1 MSIKKISPVESST
14 AYTPF
19 LVVLLISLIREAIED
34 FKKYNYD
41 TAYNNSTS
49 NVFDFKEKKFKEEPW
64 KKITLGQ
71 IIKVEKESEIPADL
85 LIIKSSNENGFCYLK
100 TSNLD
105 GETNL
110 KPREAIAFYQT
121 KIKLES
127 DLSILGH
134 IEIDPLI
141 KIYILLT
148 VALLQKKP
156 KKNISQRRTAFC
168 VEAY

>member
-71 IIKVEKESEIPADL
+71 IIKVEKDSEIPADL

-121 KIKLES
+121 KIQCES

-134 IEIDPLI
+134 IEIDPPN
-141 KIYILLT
+141 KNIYSINGCIIT
-148 VALLQKKP
+148 EKTE
-156 KKNISQRRTAFC
+156 KNISQKQIAFC